1 MQTIDQLQNE
11 SLSNNTILKRNQAS
25 FKVLSLGR
33 SLTRSGSP
41 LYLFCLYRT
50 KKDAAAIPNAAFEIH
65 LTL

>member
-1 MQTIDQLQNE
+1 MQIIDQSQNE

-25 FKVLSLGR
+25 FKVLFLGR
-33 SLTRSGSP
+33 SPAGRALRYIFFAYTGQ
-41 LYLFCLYRT
+41 